1 MLLIFAF
8 VTNILTDHVFG
19 QSGQIQNSNLADF
32 CENFD
37 AATHACAEHYPTTQL
52 LNPSRQDYK
61 TKSTSIYTLYY
72 IGT

>member
-1 MLLIFAF
+1 M
-8 VTNILTDHVFG
+8 TDPVHVFG
-19 QSGQIQNSNLADF
+19 QSGQIQNSNLAGF
-32 CENFD
+32 CKNFD
-37 AATHACAEHYPTTQL
+37 TGTHTCTEHYSTTQL